1 MTQVRHGSRKL
12 AGWVAFML
20 AAQSAVASAQDRVQL
35 NSITRIEVKGTTVEI
50 TGSKKPSFTTFTLS
64 DPPRLV
70 IDVSEAVFVDV
81 PKEQKIGAAGIT
93 GIKTA
98 TFGSESA
105 AIARILIGFE
115 QEVETDIATSGTT
128 LLVKLPPDPGEQKR
142 LAQAKIEAERQAR
155 LQRDAEEKARLEA
168 DRAAR
173 AEADR
178 LAREEAEKKRLAEA
192 EAKAKAEAE
201 RLARL
206 EAERAEK

>member
-1 MTQVRHGSRKL
+1 MTQARHGSRR
-12 AGWVAFML
+12 WVWWACML
-20 AAQSAVASAQDRVQL
+20 LPALASAQDRVQL
-35 NSITRIEVKGTTVEI
+35 NSITRIEVKGSTVEI

-81 PKEQKIGAAGIT
+81 PKELKVGAAGIT

-115 QEVETDIATSGTT
+115 QELETDIATNGNT

-142 LAQAKIEAERQAR
+142 IAAAKIEADRQAR
-155 LQRDAEEKARLEA
+155 LAKEAEEKARLEK
-168 DRAAR
+168 
-173 AEADR
+173 E
-178 LAREEAEKKRLAEA
+178 
-192 EAKAKAEAE
+192 
-201 RLARL
+201 
-206 EAERAEK
+206 